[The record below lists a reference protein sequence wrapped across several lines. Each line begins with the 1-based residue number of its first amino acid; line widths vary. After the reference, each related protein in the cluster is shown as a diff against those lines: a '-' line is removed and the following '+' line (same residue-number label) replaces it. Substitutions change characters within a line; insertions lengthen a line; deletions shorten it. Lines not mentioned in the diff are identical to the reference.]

1 MKPAAAFALAL
12 TALAPPAISADP
24 ACLAAATLHAV
35 DYLQTLEIARNPD
48 RFYERNPLLGRHPS
62 QTAVAGYFLGT
73 GALLY
78 TACNSGWGGDWL
90 KYGWIAVE
98 VGAVANNVAIGVKL
112 RF

>member
-1 MKPAAAFALAL
+1 MKPAALALAL
-12 TALAPPAISADP
+12 AVLAPLPALSADS

-35 DYLQTLEIARNPD
+35 DYLQTREIARNPD

-73 GALLY
+73 GVLLY